1 MKSWSV
7 VGKVLLHEI
16 VIYVGGMRACK
27 ILFGM
32 IMKTRFVKFCQ
43 KFMKKLIFLYIFF
56 EKILL
61 FQGVILKSNDFFV
74 HIFYNIRL

>member
-1 MKSWSV
+1 MIVQILTDVTLRLFTFSKI
-7 VGKVLLHEI
+7 HE
-16 VIYVGGMRACK
+16 
-27 ILFGM
+27 
-32 IMKTRFVKFCQ
+32 KTHF
-43 KFMKKLIFLYIFF
+43 FMHFF